1 MTGIQSLG
9 YLRIEATDV
18 DAWRDFGVKVL
29 GLVAGRG
36 PTSPEPVNQAGQT
49 AVYLRMD
56 DFPARLVIVPGER
69 DRLQSAGF
77 EVSDSAA
84 LAALRRRLDEAG
96 VATKEGSREELADR
110 RVAELIRCEDPAGHT
125 IELFA
130 GAALDSRP
138 AVGPYGNG
146 FVTGPGGLGHVVLSA
161 PDDAAGLHFYTQ
173 LLGFQLRD
181 SMRIR
186 PETVGLPP
194 SDEPMWMRFLGCG
207 PRHHSIAFAAIP
219 APTGIVHVMLEATTL
234 DDVGRAMDRCAKHG
248 APLVSTLGR
257 HANDFMVSFYLRTP
271 SGFDIEYGTDGLLV
285 DGATWVARETTAH
298 SVWGHRFL
306 RGAH

>member
-1 MTGIQSLG
+1 MSGIQSLG

-29 GLVAGRG
+29 GMMAGRG
-36 PTSPEPVNQAGQT
+36 PTPAEPA
-49 AVYLRMD
+49 ALYLRMD

-77 EVSDSAA
+77 EVSDPAA
-84 LAALRRRLDEAG
+84 LAALRQRLDEAG

-110 RVAELIRCEDPAGHT
+110 RVAELIRCEDPAGHAV
-125 IELFA
+125 ELFA

-161 PDDAAGLHFYTQ
+161 PDDAAGLHFYTG
-173 LLGFQLRD
+173 LLGLQLRD

-207 PRHHSIAFAAIP
+207 PRHHSIAFANIP
-219 APTGIVHVMLEATTL
+219 APTGIVHVMLEASTL
-234 DDVGRAMDRCAKHG
+234 DDVGRAMDRCAKYG

-257 HANDFMVSFYLRTP
+257 HANDLMVSFYLRTP

>member
-1 MTGIQSLG
+1 MSGIQSLG

-18 DAWRDFGVKVL
+18 EAWRAFGVSVL

-36 PTSPEPVNQAGQT
+36 PSSAAPINEAEPSAL
-49 AVYLRMD
+49 YLRMD
-56 DFPARLVIVPGER
+56 DFPARFVIVPGER
-69 DRLQSAGF
+69 DRLQAAGF
-77 EVSDSAA
+77 EVSDSRS
-84 LAALRRRLDEAG
+84 LASLRRTLDEAG
-96 VATKEGSREELADR
+96 VATKEASPDELADR
-110 RVAELIRCEDPAGHT
+110 RVAAMFRVEDPAGHT

-130 GAALDSRP
+130 GASLDNRP
-138 AVGPYGNG
+138 FVGPYGNRW
-146 FVTGPGGLGHVVLSA
+146 VTGLGGLGHVVLSL
-161 PDDAAGLHFYTQ
+161 DDDEAGMRFYTE
-173 LLGFQLRD
+173 LLGFRLRD
-181 SMRIR
+181 TMRIW

-194 SDEPMWMRFLGCG
+194 RDEPMWMRFLGCG
-207 PRHHSIAFAAIP
+207 PRHHSIAFAGLP
-219 APTGIVHVMLEATTL
+219 APSGIVHVMLEAASL
-234 DDVGRAMDRCAKHG
+234 DDVGRAIDRCAKHK

-285 DGATWVARETTAH
+285 DDSTWVARETTAH